1 MFYLDLF
8 KQLAQHQV
16 QYVLIGG
23 LAVSMHG
30 IERATMDIDITI
42 AMNPDNQE
50 NLVVWAKS
58 SGLKPQL
65 PVPLESLRD
74 IDLLKQWHR
83 EKNLVAFALTTPEI
97 AGVTIDILLFP
108 AVDFIDMQQRAAHFM
123 IDQVEI
129 PVASIEDLISLKQA
143 AGRAID
149 LSDIDHLKRLRG

>member
-8 KQLAQHQV
+8 KQLAQYQV

-23 LAVSMHG
+23 LAISMHG
-30 IERATMDIDITI
+30 VERATMDIDITI

-50 NLVVWAKS
+50 KLISWALS
-58 SGLKPQL
+58 SGLKPVL

-74 IDLLKQWHR
+74 LALLKKWHQ
-83 EKNLVAFALTTPEI
+83 EKNLLAFALTTPEI

-108 AVDFIDMQQRAAHFM
+108 AVDFIEIQQRAVPFM
-123 IDQVEI
+123 IDQIEI
-129 PVASIEDLISLKQA
+129 PVASIDDLISLKQA

-149 LSDIDHLKRLRG
+149 LSDIEHLKRLQG